1 MFSLSLQLGQVGNC
15 EHPITYGTCSD
26 GMSQNL
32 QSAQELPKS
41 SLGLGCVHHL
51 AVSWP
56 AQDSKSSCFSSCYV
70 QLSRW
75 LTLLLTVEAVSDCTQ
90 NVSKAWGI
98 TGRVDFEQIQVEPS
112 KYLRC
117 WDFLSFC
124 LFHPL
129 SFPFNLS
136 PFLSPPI
143 PSSLR
148 KPFCLLS
155 PALPFSVSPYPKI
168 IWLGEYLLSNL
179 PFLP

>member
-1 MFSLSLQLGQVGNC
+1 
-15 EHPITYGTCSD
+15 
-26 GMSQNL
+26 MSQNL

-112 KYLRC
+112 KCLRC

-148 KPFCLLS
+148 KPFAFCPQPCLSLS
-155 PALPFSVSPYPKI
+155 HHTQKLFGLVRIYFQIYLSSPKTKSWSQCSVEISV
-168 IWLGEYLLSNL
+168 
-179 PFLP
+179 FQ